1 MLKSIFDASSVSLS
15 MISLGICIM
24 VAFLLGLL
32 IAFIHSRTTKS
43 SKNFVVT
50 LSILPMLVSF
60 IIIMVNG
67 NLGTS
72 VAVLGA
78 FSLIRFRSVPG
89 SSKEIISIFFAMTV
103 GVAVGMGQIIFASI
117 ATIIVCLILFVLD
130 KMKFG
135 FKEQKK
141 LVITIPE
148 NLDFTNLFL
157 DIFNKYL
164 DKYTLEKAK
173 TTNMGSMYELTY
185 EVSVKNNINEKEFID
200 EIRCRNG
207 NLKII
212 LSHSLEGDL

>member
-103 GVAVGMGQIIFASI
+103 GVAVGMGQIVFASI

-130 KMKFG
+130 KIRFG

>member
-1 MLKSIFDASSVSLS
+1 
-15 MISLGICIM
+15 
-24 VAFLLGLL
+24 
-32 IAFIHSRTTKS
+32 
-43 SKNFVVT
+43 
-50 LSILPMLVSF
+50 
-60 IIIMVNG
+60 
-67 NLGTS
+67 
-72 VAVLGA
+72 
-78 FSLIRFRSVPG
+78 
-89 SSKEIISIFFAMTV
+89 
-103 GVAVGMGQIIFASI
+103 
-117 ATIIVCLILFVLD
+117 
-130 KMKFG
+130 MKFG